1 MVRVHQVDAFSTG
14 GEGGNAAG
22 VVVSAAGLDDL
33 QMQHIAKKMGLSETA
48 FVQNHPD
55 ADRSLRFFTPT
66 EEVGLCGHA
75 TIASWHLLMETGEV
89 DAGKYRMWTPSGIQE
104 IQCGQDGLISMSQN
118 RPQFGPVLDPGPVAE
133 CLGIEAD
140 RLVDPQQLPVQVAST
155 GLHKIFAPIRDLA
168 SLVQIQPDLKAI
180 EALSRSVGAIGIYCY
195 TLESRRGGTAHCRN
209 FAPVVGIEEDSATG
223 TSAAATACLLYHH
236 GMVDSA
242 QAGALLFEQGD
253 SLNQPSD
260 IQVQLEVDGES
271 ILKVW
276 VAGRATTRAVV
287 TLEV

>member
-1 MVRVHQVDAFSTG
+1 MVRVHRVDAFSTRG
-14 GEGGNAAG
+14 KGGNAAG
-22 VVVSAAGLDDL
+22 VMMSAASLDGP
-33 QMQHIAKKMGLSETA
+33 QMQHIAALMGLSETA
-48 FVQNHPD
+48 FIQPHPD

-66 EEVGLCGHA
+66 AEVGLCGHA
-75 TIASWHLLMETGEV
+75 TIASWHLLMEKGEV
-89 DAGKYRMWTPSGIQE
+89 EAGEYRMWTPAGIQE
-104 IQCGQDGLISMSQN
+104 IQCAPDGQISMSQN
-118 RPQFGPVLDPGPVAE
+118 RPIFGPILDPNPVAA
-133 CLGIEAD
+133 CLGIE
-140 RLVDPQQLPVQVAST
+140 VDQLTHPQQLPVQVAST
-155 GLHKIFAPIRDLA
+155 GLHKIFAPFRDLA
-168 SLVQIQPDLKAI
+168 SLRAIQPDLVAI

-209 FAPVVGIEEDSATG
+209 FAPVVGISEDSATG

-236 GMVDSA
+236 GIIDSV

-260 IQVQLEVDGES
+260 IQVRLEVDEGS

-276 VAGRATTRAVV
+276 VAGRATTRAAV